1 MNTFIATYR
10 SFTTPEI
17 LLQKLVER
25 YEVPPEISS
34 QSKKVVQSKV
44 CVVMKRW
51 IETFTDDEEKALI
64 EKIQQ
69 WVSKVQTSDA
79 PKVISGVI
87 GSISKLKTTTDQQYY
102 FNTKPPL
109 PRAPK
114 EKTFG
119 SEFRIFFFF
128 FCDK

>member
-51 IETFTDDEEKALI
+51 IETFTDDEEKTLI
-64 EKIQQ
+64 
-69 WVSKVQTSDA
+69 
-79 PKVISGVI
+79 
-87 GSISKLKTTTDQQYY
+87 
-102 FNTKPPL
+102 
-109 PRAPK
+109 
-114 EKTFG
+114 
-119 SEFRIFFFF
+119 
-128 FCDK
+128 